1 MLKYIRTTWLHV
13 VIVMLAVFLDGGIA
27 QQFAG
32 VLFKLPMSASPYI
45 TILAILM
52 PILSGTVKQIGN
64 RWLYATAIVA
74 GLLSDIFYVGV
85 IGIATIGFPIT
96 IWLAKKIQHYLP
108 DTMGWSMVTW
118 FLSMCAYLIFD
129 YFAFGIIN
137 LANMDVFNFIVFHL
151 FPTLIVNL
159 IFYIVL
165 YAPLSYLY
173 HVTKQPDISSYN
185 TDQRDLNSG
194 VPMRTRTR
202 SRRQ

>member
-74 GLLSDIFYVGV
+74 GVLSDIFMWGSL
-85 IGIATIGFPIT
+85 G
-96 IWLAKKIQHYLP
+96 LQ
-108 DTMGWSMVTW
+108 
-118 FLSMCAYLIFD
+118 
-129 YFAFGIIN
+129 
-137 LANMDVFNFIVFHL
+137 
-151 FPTLIVNL
+151 
-159 IFYIVL
+159 
-165 YAPLSYLY
+165 PLDFQL
-173 HVTKQPDISSYN
+173 Q
-185 TDQRDLNSG
+185 SG
-194 VPMRTRTR
+194 
-202 SRRQ
+202 